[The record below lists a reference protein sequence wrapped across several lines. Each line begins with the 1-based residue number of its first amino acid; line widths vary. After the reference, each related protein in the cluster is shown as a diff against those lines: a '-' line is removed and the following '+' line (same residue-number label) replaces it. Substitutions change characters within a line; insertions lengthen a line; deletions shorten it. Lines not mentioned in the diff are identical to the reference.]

1 MPSFVNPIHTNANA
15 LNSGTKNEVKDTKN
29 APKSASKDFNKILN
43 QKISKDK
50 TAPKENPNALKA
62 TPKDAKEDAK
72 ELEKTPTPHHQHA
85 QNLAKDQQ
93 APTLKDLLNHKK
105 TTASHEA
112 QHETHEPTLK
122 DLLNHKKTTA
132 SHEAQHETHEMHETN
147 PKTPNETLNKN
158 EKKPNGVA
166 SNAHQANLTNKN
178 PLTPT
183 NHANNAIKN
192 PTAPTHNAKEPK
204 TLKDIHALS
213 QKHDLNAS
221 NIQVGTPLEKKE
233 TPLNASDQLA
243 LKTTQ
248 TSINH
253 TLAKNDSKNTANLS
267 SVLQSLEKKESHN
280 KERTTPPSNEKK
292 TPPLREALQMN
303 AIKRDKT
310 LSKKKPEKTP
320 TKTQTTAATPENAP
334 KIPLKTPPLM
344 PLIGANPPNDN
355 APTPL
360 EKEEKAKEV
369 SENKEKT
376 KESNNSAQSAQNAQ
390 ASDKTSE
397 NKSAA
402 PKETIKHFTQQLKQ
416 EIQEYKPPMSRISMD
431 LFPKELGKVEVT
443 IQKVGKNLKVSVISH
458 NNSLQ
463 TFLDNQQDLKNSL
476 NALGF
481 EGVDLSFSQDSSKE
495 QPKEPLRE
503 PFKEQE
509 STPLKENALK
519 SYQENTD
526 NENKET
532 SMQITLYA

>member
-1 MPSFVNPIHTNANA
+1 MPSPVNPIHTNASANANA
-15 LNSGTKNEVKDTKN
+15 LNSGAKNEDTKN
-29 APKSASKDFNKILN
+29 APKSASKDFSKILN

-50 TAPKENPNALKA
+50 TASKESPNPNALKA

-72 ELEKTPTPHHQHA
+72 KLEKTPTLPHQHA

-93 APTLKDLLNHKK
+93 APTLKDWLNHKK
-105 TTASHEA
+105 TTAPHET
-112 QHETHEPTLK
+112 QHETHEA
-122 DLLNHKKTTA
+122 N
-132 SHEAQHETHEMHETN
+132 ETN

-158 EKKPNGVA
+158 EKKPNEVA
-166 SNAHQANLTNKN
+166 SNAHQTNLPNKN
-178 PLTPT
+178 PITPT
-183 NHANNAIKN
+183 NHANHAIKN
-192 PTAPTHNAKEPK
+192 HTAPTHNAKDPK
-204 TLKDIHALS
+204 TLKDIQTLS

-221 NIQVGTPLEKKE
+221 NIQATTTPENK
-233 TPLNASDQLA
+233 TPLNASDHLA

-248 TSINH
+248 TPTNH
-253 TLAKNDSKNTANLS
+253 TLAKNDAKNTANLS
-267 SVLQSLEKKESHN
+267 SVLQSLEKKESLS
-280 KERTTPPSNEKK
+280 KEHTTPQNNEKK
-292 TPPLREALQMN
+292 TPPLKEALQMN

-320 TKTQTTAATPENAP
+320 IHAKTQTTAPSATPENAP
-334 KIPLKTPPLM
+334 KIPLKTPPLI

-355 APTPL
+355 IPTPL
-360 EKEEKAKEV
+360 EKEEKTKEV
-369 SENKEKT
+369 SDNKEKT
-376 KESNNSAQSAQNAQ
+376 KETNNSTQNVQNAQ
-390 ASDKTSE
+390 ASDKTSD
-397 NKSAA
+397 NKSIA
-402 PKETIKHFTQQLKQ
+402 PKETIKHFAQQLKQ

-431 LFPKELGKVEVT
+431 LFPKELGKVEVV

-495 QPKEPLRE
+495 QPKEQLRE
-503 PFKEQE
+503 LFKEQE
-509 STPLKENALK
+509 SSPLKENALK

-526 NENKET
+526 HENQET

>member
-1 MPSFVNPIHTNANA
+1 MPSPINPIHTNASANASA
-15 LNSGTKNEVKDTKN
+15 LNSGAKNEDTKN
-29 APKSASKDFNKILN
+29 APKSASKDFSKILN

-62 TPKDAKEDAK
+62 SPKDAKENAK

-112 QHETHEPTLK
+112 QHETHE
-122 DLLNHKKTTA
+122 N
-132 SHEAQHETHEMHETN
+132 HETN

-166 SNAHQANLTNKN
+166 SGTHQASLTNKN

-183 NHANNAIKN
+183 NHANNSIKN
-192 PTAPTHNAKEPK
+192 PTAPTDTKKESK
-204 TLKDIHALS
+204 TLKDIQTLS

-221 NIQVGTPLEKKE
+221 NIQATTPLEKKE
-233 TPLNASDQLA
+233 TPLKASDQLA

-253 TLAKNDSKNTANLS
+253 TLAKNDAKNTANLS
-267 SVLQSLEKKESHN
+267 SILQSLEKKESHN
-280 KERTTPPSNEKK
+280 KEHATPPNNEKK

-320 TKTQTTAATPENAP
+320 IHAKTQTTAQAVTPKNPP

-360 EKEEKAKEV
+360 EKEEKTKEA

-376 KESNNSAQSAQNAQ
+376 KESTNSAQSVQNAQ

-397 NKSAA
+397 NKNAT

-495 QPKEPLRE
+495 QPKEQLRE

>member
-1 MPSFVNPIHTNANA
+1 MPSPINPIHTNANTNA
-15 LNSGTKNEVKDTKN
+15 SINSGAKNEDTKN

-50 TAPKENPNALKA
+50 TAPKENPNTLKA

-85 QNLAKDQQ
+85 QNPAKDQQ

-112 QHETHEPTLK
+112 QYETHK
-122 DLLNHKKTTA
+122 
-132 SHEAQHETHEMHETN
+132 MHETN

-158 EKKPNGVA
+158 EKKPNGVT
-166 SNAHQANLTNKN
+166 SNAHQENLTNKN

-192 PTAPTHNAKEPK
+192 PTTPTDTKKDPK
-204 TLKDIHALS
+204 TLKDIQTLS

-221 NIQVGTPLEKKE
+221 NIQATTPLEKKE
-233 TPLNASDQLA
+233 TPLNVSDQFA

-248 TSINH
+248 APINH
-253 TLAKNDSKNTANLS
+253 TLAKNDAKNTANLS

-280 KERTTPPSNEKK
+280 KEHTTPPNNEKK

-320 TKTQTTAATPENAP
+320 IHAKTQTTAQAATPENAP

-355 APTPL
+355 APTLL
-360 EKEEKAKEV
+360 EKEEKTKEV
-369 SENKEKT
+369 SDNKEKT
-376 KESNNSAQSAQNAQ
+376 KESNNSIQNTQNTQ

-495 QPKEPLRE
+495 QPKESLRE

-509 STPLKENALK
+509 SSPLKENALK

>member
-15 LNSGTKNEVKDTKN
+15 NASTLINSGAKNEIKDTKN
-29 APKSASKDFNKILN
+29 APKSASKDFSKILN

-50 TAPKENPNALKA
+50 SAPKENPSALKA
-62 TPKDAKEDAK
+62 TPKDTKEDAK

-105 TTASHEA
+105 TTASHET
-112 QHETHEPTLK
+112 QHEI
-122 DLLNHKKTTA
+122 HKN
-132 SHEAQHETHEMHETN
+132 HETN

-158 EKKPNGVA
+158 EKKPNEVA

-192 PTAPTHNAKEPK
+192 PTAPTDTKKEPK

-221 NIQVGTPLEKKE
+221 NIQATTPLEKKE

-253 TLAKNDSKNTANLS
+253 TLAKNGTKNTANLS
-267 SVLQSLEKKESHN
+267 SVLQSLEKKESRN
-280 KERTTPPSNEKK
+280 KEHATPPHNEKK
-292 TPPLREALQMN
+292 TPPLREALQTN

-320 TKTQTTAATPENAP
+320 IHAKTQTTAQAATPENAP
-334 KIPLKTPPLM
+334 KVPLKTPPLM

-360 EKEEKAKEV
+360 EKEEKTKEV

-376 KESNNSAQSAQNAQ
+376 KESTNSAQSVQNAQ
-390 ASDKTSE
+390 ASDKASE

>member
-1 MPSFVNPIHTNANA
+1 MPSPINPIHTNANA
-15 LNSGTKNEVKDTKN
+15 NALNSGAKNEVKEAKN
-29 APKSASKDFNKILN
+29 APKSASKDFSKILN

-50 TAPKENPNALKA
+50 TAPKENPSTLKA
-62 TPKDAKEDAK
+62 TPKNSKESAK

-85 QNLAKDQQ
+85 QNPAKDQQ
-93 APTLKDLLNHKK
+93 TPTLKDLLNHKK

-112 QHETHEPTLK
+112 QHEI
-122 DLLNHKKTTA
+122 HK
-132 SHEAQHETHEMHETN
+132 MHETN

-178 PLTPT
+178 LLTPT
-183 NHANNAIKN
+183 NHAIKN
-192 PTAPTHNAKEPK
+192 PTAPTHNAKDPK
-204 TLKDIHALS
+204 TLKDIQTLS

-221 NIQVGTPLEKKE
+221 NIQVTTPLEKKE

-253 TLAKNDSKNTANLS
+253 TLAKNGTKNTANLS

-292 TPPLREALQMN
+292 TPPLREALPMN

-320 TKTQTTAATPENAP
+320 IHAKTQTTAPSIVPENAP

-360 EKEEKAKEV
+360 EKEEKAKEA
-369 SENKEKT
+369 SDNKEKT
-376 KESNNSAQSAQNAQ
+376 KESTNSAQNAQNAQ
-390 ASDKTSE
+390 ASDKASE

-402 PKETIKHFTQQLKQ
+402 PKETIRHFTQQLKQ

-495 QPKEPLRE
+495 QPKEQLKE

>member
-1 MPSFVNPIHTNANA
+1 MPSPVNPIHTNANA
-15 LNSGTKNEVKDTKN
+15 LNGGAKNEVKDAKN
-29 APKSASKDFNKILN
+29 APKSASKDFSKILN

-50 TAPKENPNALKA
+50 TAPKEDPNASKV
-62 TPKDAKEDAK
+62 TPKDAKT
-72 ELEKTPTPHHQHA
+72 LKTPTLPHQYA
-85 QNLAKDQQ
+85 QNPAKDQQ
-93 APTLKDLLNHKK
+93 APTLKDWLNHKK

-112 QHETHEPTLK
+112 QHETHE
-122 DLLNHKKTTA
+122 
-132 SHEAQHETHEMHETN
+132 HETT

-166 SNAHQANLTNKN
+166 SSAHQANLTNKN

-183 NHANNAIKN
+183 NHAIKN

-204 TLKDIHALS
+204 TLKDIQTLS

-280 KERTTPPSNEKK
+280 KEHATPPHNEKK

-320 TKTQTTAATPENAP
+320 IHAKSQTTTPSTTLENAP

-344 PLIGANPPNDN
+344 PLIGANPPNNN

-360 EKEEKAKEV
+360 ETEEKTKEA
-369 SENKEKT
+369 SDNKEKT
-376 KESNNSAQSAQNAQ
+376 KESNNSAQSVQNTQ

-397 NKSAA
+397 NKSTT

-431 LFPKELGKVEVT
+431 LFPKELGKVEVS

>member
-1 MPSFVNPIHTNANA
+1 MPSPINPIHTSANANA
-15 LNSGTKNEVKDTKN
+15 LNSGAKNEVKDTKN
-29 APKSASKDFNKILN
+29 APKSASKDFSKILN

-50 TAPKENPNALKA
+50 TAPRENPSALKA
-62 TPKDAKEDAK
+62 TPKDAKENAKENAK
-72 ELEKTPTPHHQHA
+72 ELEKTPTPQPQHA

-112 QHETHEPTLK
+112 QNETHE
-122 DLLNHKKTTA
+122 N
-132 SHEAQHETHEMHETN
+132 HETN

-158 EKKPNGVA
+158 EKKPNEFT
-166 SNAHQANLTNKN
+166 SNAHQTSLTHKN

-183 NHANNAIKN
+183 NHANNANKT
-192 PTAPTHNAKEPK
+192 PTTPTDTKKESK
-204 TLKDIHALS
+204 TLKDIQTLS

-221 NIQVGTPLEKKE
+221 NIQVVAPLEKKE
-233 TPLNASDQLA
+233 TPLKTSDQLA

-248 TSINH
+248 APINH

-280 KERTTPPSNEKK
+280 KERTTSPNNEKK

-310 LSKKKPEKTP
+310 LSKKKLEKTP
-320 TKTQTTAATPENAP
+320 TKTQTTAPSIAPKNPP

-344 PLIGANPPNDN
+344 PLIGANPPNNN

-360 EKEEKAKEV
+360 EKEEKAKEA
-369 SENKEKT
+369 SDNKEKT
-376 KESNNSAQSAQNAQ
+376 KESTNSAQSAQNAQ
-390 ASDKTSE
+390 ASDKTSD
-397 NKSAA
+397 KSVT

-495 QPKEPLRE
+495 QEKEPFKE

-509 STPLKENALK
+509 LTPLKENALK

-526 NENKET
+526 HENKET

>member
-1 MPSFVNPIHTNANA
+1 MPSPVNPIHTNASA
-15 LNSGTKNEVKDTKN
+15 LNSGAKNEVKDTKN
-29 APKSASKDFNKILN
+29 APKSASKDFSKILN

-50 TAPKENPNALKA
+50 TASKEDPNALKTA
-62 TPKDAKEDAK
+62 PKDAKA
-72 ELEKTPTPHHQHA
+72 LEKTLPHQHT

-93 APTLKDLLNHKK
+93 APTLKDLLNHPK
-105 TTASHEA
+105 TTAPHKA
-112 QHETHEPTLK
+112 QHETHEA
-122 DLLNHKKTTA
+122 N
-132 SHEAQHETHEMHETN
+132 ETN

-158 EKKPNGVA
+158 EKKPNEVT
-166 SNAHQANLTNKN
+166 SNAHQTNLPSKN
-178 PLTPT
+178 PITPT
-183 NHANNAIKN
+183 NRANNAIKT
-192 PTAPTHNAKEPK
+192 PTTPTHNAKDPK
-204 TLKDIHALS
+204 TLKDIQTLS

-221 NIQVGTPLEKKE
+221 NIQATTPLEKKE

-253 TLAKNDSKNTANLS
+253 TLAKNDTKNTANLS

-280 KERTTPPSNEKK
+280 KEHATPPSNEKK

-310 LSKKKPEKTP
+310 LSKKKSEKTP
-320 TKTQTTAATPENAP
+320 TKTQTTAQAVTPENAP

-355 APTPL
+355 IPTPL
-360 EKEEKAKEV
+360 EKEETTKEA
-369 SENKEKT
+369 SDNKEKT
-376 KESNNSAQSAQNAQ
+376 RESNNSTQSAQNAQ

-397 NKSAA
+397 NKSTA

-431 LFPKELGKVEVT
+431 LFPKELGKVEVI

-495 QPKEPLRE
+495 QPKEQLRE
-503 PFKEQE
+503 LFKEQE

-526 NENKET
+526 NEHKET

>member
-1 MPSFVNPIHTNANA
+1 MPSPINPLHTNANA
-15 LNSGTKNEVKDTKN
+15 LNGGAKNEVKDAKN
-29 APKSASKDFNKILN
+29 APKSASKDFSKILN

-50 TAPKENPNALKA
+50 TAPKENPSTLKA
-62 TPKDAKEDAK
+62 TPKDAKA
-72 ELEKTPTPHHQHA
+72 LEKTPTLPHQHA

-93 APTLKDLLNHKK
+93 APTLKDWLNHPK
-105 TTASHEA
+105 THPTAPHEA
-112 QHETHEPTLK
+112 QHETHEA
-122 DLLNHKKTTA
+122 N
-132 SHEAQHETHEMHETN
+132 ETN
-147 PKTPNETLNKN
+147 PKTPNETLSKN
-158 EKKPNGVA
+158 EKKPNEVA
-166 SNAHQANLTNKN
+166 SNAHQTNLPNKN
-178 PLTPT
+178 PITP
-183 NHANNAIKN
+183 NHANNANKT
-192 PTAPTHNAKEPK
+192 PTTPTHSAKEPK
-204 TLKDIHALS
+204 TLKDIQTLS

-221 NIQVGTPLEKKE
+221 NIQATTTPENKN
-233 TPLNASDQLA
+233 PLNASDHLA

-248 TSINH
+248 APINN
-253 TLAKNDSKNTANLS
+253 TLAKNDAKNTANLS
-267 SVLQSLEKKESHN
+267 SVLQSLEKKEPQN
-280 KERTTPPSNEKK
+280 KEHANPHNEKK
-292 TPPLREALQMN
+292 TPPLKEALQMN

-310 LSKKKPEKTP
+310 LSKKKSEKTP
-320 TKTQTTAATPENAP
+320 IHAKTQATAQATTPENAP
-334 KIPLKTPPLM
+334 KIPLKTLPLM
-344 PLIGANPPNDN
+344 PLIGANPPNNN

-360 EKEEKAKEV
+360 EKEETTKEISDNKEKAKE
-369 SENKEKT
+369 S
-376 KESNNSAQSAQNAQ
+376 SSSAQSAQNTQ

-397 NKSAA
+397 NKSTT

-416 EIQEYKPPMSRISMD
+416 EIQEYKPPMSKISMD

-495 QPKEPLRE
+495 QQAPKDQPKE

-509 STPLKENALK
+509 LTPLKESALK

-526 NENKET
+526 HENQET

>member
-1 MPSFVNPIHTNANA
+1 MPSPVNPLHTNANA
-15 LNSGTKNEVKDTKN
+15 LNGGAKNEVKDTKN
-29 APKSASKDFNKILN
+29 APKSASKDFSKILN

-50 TAPKENPNALKA
+50 TASKENPSALKT
-62 TPKDAKEDAK
+62 TPKDAKA
-72 ELEKTPTPHHQHA
+72 LEKTLPYQHA
-85 QNLAKDQQ
+85 QNPIKDQQ
-93 APTLKDLLNHKK
+93 APTLKDWLNHQK
-105 TTASHEA
+105 TTAPHEA
-112 QHETHEPTLK
+112 QHETHEA
-122 DLLNHKKTTA
+122 N
-132 SHEAQHETHEMHETN
+132 ETN

-158 EKKPNGVA
+158 EKKPNEVT
-166 SNAHQANLTNKN
+166 SNAHQTNLPNKN
-178 PLTPT
+178 PITPT
-183 NHANNAIKN
+183 NHANNTNTTQK
-192 PTAPTHNAKEPK
+192 PTTPTHNAKDPK
-204 TLKDIHALS
+204 TLKDIQTLS

-221 NIQVGTPLEKKE
+221 NIQAATTPENKN
-233 TPLNASDQLA
+233 PLNASDHLA

-248 TSINH
+248 TPINH
-253 TLAKNDSKNTANLS
+253 TLAKNDTKNTANLS
-267 SVLQSLEKKESHN
+267 SVLQSLEKKEPPN
-280 KERTTPPSNEKK
+280 KEHANPQNNEKK
-292 TPPLREALQMN
+292 TPPLKEALQMN

-310 LSKKKPEKTP
+310 LSKKKPEKTS
-320 TKTQTTAATPENAP
+320 TKTQTTAPSVAPENAP

-344 PLIGANPPNDN
+344 PLTGANPPPNNN

-360 EKEEKAKEV
+360 EKEEKTQEI
-369 SENKEKT
+369 SDNKEKA
-376 KESNNSAQSAQNAQ
+376 KETNNGTQSAQNTQ
-390 ASDKTSE
+390 ASDKTSD
-397 NKSAA
+397 NKSIA

-416 EIQEYKPPMSRISMD
+416 EIQEYKPPMSKISMD
-431 LFPKELGKVEVT
+431 LFPKELGKVEVI

-509 STPLKENALK
+509 LAPLKENALK

-526 NENKET
+526 HENQET

>member
-15 LNSGTKNEVKDTKN
+15 NASTLINSGAKNEVKDTKN
-29 APKSASKDFNKILN
+29 APKSASKDFSKILN

-62 TPKDAKEDAK
+62 SPKDAKENAK

-85 QNLAKDQQ
+85 QNLVKDQQ

-105 TTASHEA
+105 TTVSHEA
-112 QHETHEPTLK
+112 QHET
-122 DLLNHKKTTA
+122 
-132 SHEAQHETHEMHETN
+132 HETN

-158 EKKPNGVA
+158 EKKPNGVT
-166 SNAHQANLTNKN
+166 SSAHQANLTNKN

-183 NHANNAIKN
+183 NHANHAIKN
-192 PTAPTHNAKEPK
+192 PTAPTDTKKEPK

-221 NIQVGTPLEKKE
+221 NIQVVAPLEKKE

-248 TSINH
+248 TPINH
-253 TLAKNDSKNTANLS
+253 TLAKNGAKNTANLS
-267 SVLQSLEKKESHN
+267 SVLQSLEKKESQN
-280 KERTTPPSNEKK
+280 KEHATPPSNEKK

-310 LSKKKPEKTP
+310 LSKKKTEKTP
-320 TKTQTTAATPENAP
+320 TKTQTTAQAVTPENAP

-376 KESNNSAQSAQNAQ
+376 KESTNSAQSTQNAQ
-390 ASDKTSE
+390 ASDKASE

-463 TFLDNQQDLKNSL
+463 TFLDNQQDLKNNL

-495 QPKEPLRE
+495 QPKEQPKEQLRE

-509 STPLKENALK
+509 LTPLKENALK

>member
-1 MPSFVNPIHTNANA
+1 MPSPINPLHTNANA
-15 LNSGTKNEVKDTKN
+15 LNSGAKNEVKDAKN
-29 APKSASKDFNKILN
+29 APKSASKDFSKILN

-50 TAPKENPNALKA
+50 TASKEDPNASKV
-62 TPKDAKEDAK
+62 TPKDAKA
-72 ELEKTPTPHHQHA
+72 LEKTPTLPHQHA

-93 APTLKDLLNHKK
+93 APTLKDWLNHPK
-105 TTASHEA
+105 TTAPHET
-112 QHETHEPTLK
+112 QHETHEA
-122 DLLNHKKTTA
+122 N
-132 SHEAQHETHEMHETN
+132 ETD
-147 PKTPNETLNKN
+147 PKTPNETLSKN
-158 EKKPNGVA
+158 EKKPNEVA
-166 SNAHQANLTNKN
+166 SNAHQTNLPNKN
-178 PLTPT
+178 PITPT

-192 PTAPTHNAKEPK
+192 PTTPTHNAKEPK
-204 TLKDIHALS
+204 TLKDIQTLS

-221 NIQVGTPLEKKE
+221 NIQAATTPENKN
-233 TPLNASDQLA
+233 PLNASDQLA

-248 TSINH
+248 TPTNH
-253 TLAKNDSKNTANLS
+253 TLAKNDAKNTANLS

-280 KERTTPPSNEKK
+280 KEHANPSHNEKK
-292 TPPLREALQMN
+292 TPPLKEALQMN

-310 LSKKKPEKTP
+310 LSKKKSEKTP
-320 TKTQTTAATPENAP
+320 TKAQTTAPSIAPENAP
-334 KIPLKTPPLM
+334 KIPFKTPPLM

-355 APTPL
+355 IPTPL
-360 EKEEKAKEV
+360 EKEETAKEA
-369 SENKEKT
+369 SDNKEKT
-376 KESNNSAQSAQNAQ
+376 KETNSSAQNAQNTQ

-397 NKSAA
+397 NKSVT

-431 LFPKELGKVEVT
+431 LFPKELGKVEVI

-495 QPKEPLRE
+495 QPKEQLRE
-503 PFKEQE
+503 LFKEQE

-526 NENKET
+526 HENQET

>member
-1 MPSFVNPIHTNANA
+1 MPSFVNPIHTNASANA
-15 LNSGTKNEVKDTKN
+15 STLINSGAKNGVKDTKN
-29 APKSASKDFNKILN
+29 APKSASKDFSKILN

-50 TAPKENPNALKA
+50 TALKENPNALKA

-93 APTLKDLLNHKK
+93 APTLKDWLNHQK
-105 TTASHEA
+105 TTAKHEA
-112 QHETHEPTLK
+112 QHETHEA
-122 DLLNHKKTTA
+122 N
-132 SHEAQHETHEMHETN
+132 ETN

-158 EKKPNGVA
+158 EKKPNEVT
-166 SNAHQANLTNKN
+166 SNAHQTNLPNKN
-178 PLTPT
+178 PITPT
-183 NHANNAIKN
+183 NHANNANTTQK
-192 PTAPTHNAKEPK
+192 PTTQTHNAKEPK
-204 TLKDIHALS
+204 TLKDIQTLS

-221 NIQVGTPLEKKE
+221 NIQATTPLEKKE

-248 TSINH
+248 VSINH
-253 TLAKNDSKNTANLS
+253 TLAKNDAKNTANLS

-320 TKTQTTAATPENAP
+320 TKTQATAQAATPENAP

-376 KESNNSAQSAQNAQ
+376 KESTNSVQNAQNAQ

-397 NKSAA
+397 NKSTA

-416 EIQEYKPPMSRISMD
+416 EIQEYKPPMSKISMD

-495 QPKEPLRE
+495 QPKEQLRE
-503 PFKEQE
+503 LFKEQE

-526 NENKET
+526 HENQET

>member
-1 MPSFVNPIHTNANA
+1 MPSPVNPIHTNTNA
-15 LNSGTKNEVKDTKN
+15 LNGGAKNEIKDAKN
-29 APKSASKDFNKILN
+29 APKSASKDFSKILN

-50 TAPKENPNALKA
+50 TAPKGSLNHSALKDA
-62 TPKDAKEDAK
+62 PKDAKA
-72 ELEKTPTPHHQHA
+72 LEKTPTLPHQHA
-85 QNLAKDQQ
+85 QNFAKDQQ
-93 APTLKDLLNHKK
+93 VPTLKDWLNHPK
-105 TTASHEA
+105 TTAPHEV
-112 QHETHEPTLK
+112 QHETHEV
-122 DLLNHKKTTA
+122 
-132 SHEAQHETHEMHETN
+132 HETD
-147 PKTPNETLNKN
+147 PKTPNETLSKN
-158 EKKPNGVA
+158 EKKPNEVA
-166 SNAHQANLTNKN
+166 SNAHQTNLPNKN
-178 PLTPT
+178 PITP
-183 NHANNAIKN
+183 NHANNAIKT
-192 PTAPTHNAKEPK
+192 PTTPTHSAKEPK
-204 TLKDIHALS
+204 TLKDIQTLS

-221 NIQVGTPLEKKE
+221 NIQATAPLEKKE

-248 TSINH
+248 TPTNH
-253 TLAKNDSKNTANLS
+253 TLAKNDAKNTANLS
-267 SVLQSLEKKESHN
+267 SVLQSLEKKEPPN
-280 KERTTPPSNEKK
+280 KEHANPQNSEKK
-292 TPPLREALQMN
+292 TPPLKEALEMN

-320 TKTQTTAATPENAP
+320 IHAKTQTTAPSATPENAP

-355 APTPL
+355 IPTPL

-369 SENKEKT
+369 SENKEKA
-376 KESNNSAQSAQNAQ
+376 KETNSSTQSAQNTQ
-390 ASDKTSE
+390 ASDKTSD
-397 NKSAA
+397 NKSTA

-416 EIQEYKPPMSRISMD
+416 EIQEYKPPMSKISMD

-495 QPKEPLRE
+495 QPKESLRE

-509 STPLKENALK
+509 LTPLKENALK

-526 NENKET
+526 NENQET

>member
-15 LNSGTKNEVKDTKN
+15 GAKNEVKYTKN
-29 APKSASKDFNKILN
+29 APKSASKDFSKILN

-62 TPKDAKEDAK
+62 TPKDAKEGAKENAK
-72 ELEKTPTPHHQHA
+72 ELEKTPTPHPQHA

-112 QHETHEPTLK
+112 QHEM
-122 DLLNHKKTTA
+122 HKN
-132 SHEAQHETHEMHETN
+132 HETN

-158 EKKPNGVA
+158 EKKPNEIA

-204 TLKDIHALS
+204 TLKDIQTLS

-248 TSINH
+248 TPINH
-253 TLAKNDSKNTANLS
+253 TLAKDSKNTANLS
-267 SVLQSLEKKESHN
+267 SVLQSLEKKDPHN
-280 KERTTPPSNEKK
+280 KEHATPPNNEKK

-320 TKTQTTAATPENAP
+320 TKAQTTAPSIAPENAP

-376 KESNNSAQSAQNAQ
+376 KESTNSAQSAQNAQ

-495 QPKEPLRE
+495 QPKESLRE

>member
-1 MPSFVNPIHTNANA
+1 MPSPINPIHTNASA
-15 LNSGTKNEVKDTKN
+15 SINSGAKNEDTKN
-29 APKSASKDFNKILN
+29 APKSASKDFSKILN

-62 TPKDAKEDAK
+62 TPKDAKEGAKKDAK

-112 QHETHEPTLK
+112 QHEI
-122 DLLNHKKTTA
+122 HKN
-132 SHEAQHETHEMHETN
+132 HETN

-158 EKKPNGVA
+158 EKKPNGVI
-166 SNAHQANLTNKN
+166 SSAHQENSTHKN

-183 NHANNAIKN
+183 NHANKN

-204 TLKDIHALS
+204 TLKDIQTLS

-253 TLAKNDSKNTANLS
+253 TLAKNGAKNTANLS

-320 TKTQTTAATPENAP
+320 TKTQTIAQATTPENAP

-355 APTPL
+355 APTLL

-376 KESNNSAQSAQNAQ
+376 KESTNSAQNAQNAQ
-390 ASDKTSE
+390 ASDKASE

-495 QPKEPLRE
+495 QEKEPFKE
-503 PFKEQE
+503 SFKEQE

>member
-1 MPSFVNPIHTNANA
+1 MPSPVNPIHTNANA
-15 LNSGTKNEVKDTKN
+15 LNSGAKNEDTKN
-29 APKSASKDFNKILN
+29 APKSASKDFSKILN

-50 TAPKENPNALKA
+50 TAPKESPNPNALKA
-62 TPKDAKEDAK
+62 TPKNSKEGAKENAK
-72 ELEKTPTPHHQHA
+72 ALEKTPTLPHQHA
-85 QNLAKDQQ
+85 QNPAKDQQ
-93 APTLKDLLNHKK
+93 APTLKDWLNHQKI
-105 TTASHEA
+105 TASHET
-112 QHETHEPTLK
+112 QHETHEA
-122 DLLNHKKTTA
+122 N
-132 SHEAQHETHEMHETN
+132 ETN

-158 EKKPNGVA
+158 EKKPNGVT
-166 SNAHQANLTNKN
+166 SNAHQTNLASKN
-178 PLTPT
+178 PITP

-192 PTAPTHNAKEPK
+192 PTAPTDTKKEPK
-204 TLKDIHALS
+204 TLKDIQTLS

-221 NIQVGTPLEKKE
+221 NIQAATTPENK

-253 TLAKNDSKNTANLS
+253 TLAKNDAKNTANLS
-267 SVLQSLEKKESHN
+267 SVLQSLEKKDPHN
-280 KERTTPPSNEKK
+280 KEHANPSHNEKK
-292 TPPLREALQMN
+292 TPPLKEALQMN
-303 AIKRDKT
+303 AIKRAKT
-310 LSKKKPEKTP
+310 LSKKKSEKTP
-320 TKTQTTAATPENAP
+320 IHAKTQTTAPSVAPENAP

-344 PLIGANPPNDN
+344 PLIGANPPPNDN
-355 APTPL
+355 IPTPL
-360 EKEEKAKEV
+360 EKEEKTKEI
-369 SENKEKT
+369 SENKEKA
-376 KESNNSAQSAQNAQ
+376 KETNNGAQSAQNTQ

-397 NKSAA
+397 NKSIA
-402 PKETIKHFTQQLKQ
+402 PKETIKHFAQQLKQ

-431 LFPKELGKVEVT
+431 LFPKELGKVEVI

-495 QPKEPLRE
+495 QPKEQLRE
-503 PFKEQE
+503 LFKEQE

-526 NENKET
+526 HENKET

>member
-1 MPSFVNPIHTNANA
+1 MPSPINPLHTNASA
-15 LNSGTKNEVKDTKN
+15 LNSGAKNEVKDAKN
-29 APKSASKDFNKILN
+29 APKNASKDFSKILN

-50 TAPKENPNALKA
+50 TAPKESPNHSMLKA
-62 TPKDAKEDAK
+62 TPKDAKA
-72 ELEKTPTPHHQHA
+72 LEKTPTLPHQHA

-93 APTLKDLLNHKK
+93 APTLKDWLNHPK
-105 TTASHEA
+105 THPTAEHEA
-112 QHETHEPTLK
+112 QHETHEA
-122 DLLNHKKTTA
+122 N
-132 SHEAQHETHEMHETN
+132 ETN

-158 EKKPNGVA
+158 EKKPNEVA
-166 SNAHQANLTNKN
+166 SNAHQTNLPNKN
-178 PLTPT
+178 PITP
-183 NHANNAIKN
+183 NHANKT
-192 PTAPTHNAKEPK
+192 PTTPTHSAKEPK
-204 TLKDIHALS
+204 TLKDVQTLS

-221 NIQVGTPLEKKE
+221 NIQAATTPENKN
-233 TPLNASDQLA
+233 PLNASDQIA

-248 TSINH
+248 TPTNH
-253 TLAKNDSKNTANLS
+253 TLAKNDAKNTANLS
-267 SVLQSLEKKESHN
+267 SVLQSLDKKEPQN
-280 KERTTPPSNEKK
+280 KERTNPPNNEKK
-292 TPPLREALQMN
+292 TPPLKEALQMN

-320 TKTQTTAATPENAP
+320 IHAKTQTTAPSATPENAP

-344 PLIGANPPNDN
+344 PLIGANPPPNDN
-355 APTPL
+355 IPTPL
-360 EKEEKAKEV
+360 EKEEKTQEI

-376 KESNNSAQSAQNAQ
+376 KESSNSTQSAQNTQ

-397 NKSAA
+397 NKSIA

-431 LFPKELGKVEVT
+431 LFPKELGKVEVI

-495 QPKEPLRE
+495 QQAPKDQPKE

-509 STPLKENALK
+509 LTPLKENALK

-526 NENKET
+526 HENQET

>member
-1 MPSFVNPIHTNANA
+1 MPSPINPIHTNTSA
-15 LNSGTKNEVKDTKN
+15 LNNGAKNEVKDTKN
-29 APKSASKDFNKILN
+29 APKSASKDFSKILN

-50 TAPKENPNALKA
+50 TAPKESPHPNALKN
-62 TPKDAKEDAK
+62 TPKDAKA
-72 ELEKTPTPHHQHA
+72 LEKTPTPQPQHA
-85 QNLAKDQQ
+85 KKIAKDEQ
-93 APTLKDLLNHKK
+93 APTLKDLLNHPK
-105 TTASHEA
+105 TTASHKD
-112 QHETHEPTLK
+112 QHEI
-122 DLLNHKKTTA
+122 HKI
-132 SHEAQHETHEMHETN
+132 HETN

-158 EKKPNGVA
+158 EKKPNESA
-166 SNAHQANLTNKN
+166 SNANQANLTHKN
-178 PLTPT
+178 PITPTNPT
-183 NHANNAIKN
+183 NHAIKN
-192 PTAPTHNAKEPK
+192 STAPTHDAKEPK
-204 TLKDIHALS
+204 TLKDIHAIS

-221 NIQVGTPLEKKE
+221 NIQATTPLEKKE
-233 TPLNASDQLA
+233 TSLSPSDPLA

-248 TSINH
+248 TPINH

-267 SVLQSLEKKESHN
+267 SVLQSLEKKESPS
-280 KERTTPPSNEKK
+280 KEHATPPNNEKK
-292 TPPLREALQMN
+292 TPPLKEALLMN

-310 LSKKKPEKTP
+310 LSKKTPEKTP
-320 TKTQTTAATPENAP
+320 TKTQTTAPSVMPENAP

-344 PLIGANPPNDN
+344 PLIGANPPSNN

-360 EKEEKAKEV
+360 EKEEKTKET
-369 SENKEKT
+369 SDNKEKT
-376 KESNNSAQSAQNAQ
+376 KESNNSAQSAQNTQ
-390 ASDKTSE
+390 ASDKTSD

-416 EIQEYKPPMSRISMD
+416 EIQEYKPPMSKISMD

-495 QPKEPLRE
+495 QPKEQLRE
-503 PFKEQE
+503 PLKEQE
-509 STPLKENALK
+509 LTPLKENALK

>member
-1 MPSFVNPIHTNANA
+1 MPSPINPIHTNASTNTNA
-15 LNSGTKNEVKDTKN
+15 LNSGAKNEDTKN
-29 APKSASKDFNKILN
+29 APKSASKDFSKILN

-50 TAPKENPNALKA
+50 TASKENPNVLKA
-62 TPKDAKEDAK
+62 TPKNSKEDAK
-72 ELEKTPTPHHQHA
+72 TLEKTPTLPHQHA

-93 APTLKDLLNHKK
+93 APTLKDWLNHKK
-105 TTASHEA
+105 TTAKHET
-112 QHETHEPTLK
+112 QHETHEA
-122 DLLNHKKTTA
+122 N
-132 SHEAQHETHEMHETN
+132 ETN

-158 EKKPNGVA
+158 GKKPNEVI
-166 SNAHQANLTNKN
+166 SNAHQTNLPNKN
-178 PLTPT
+178 PITPT

-192 PTAPTHNAKEPK
+192 PTTPTHNAKESK
-204 TLKDIHALS
+204 TLKDIQTLS

-221 NIQVGTPLEKKE
+221 NIQAATTSENKN
-233 TPLNASDQLA
+233 PLNASDHLA

-248 TSINH
+248 APINN
-253 TLAKNDSKNTANLS
+253 TLAKNDSKNTADLS
-267 SVLQSLEKKESHN
+267 SVLQSLEKKDPHN
-280 KERTTPPSNEKK
+280 KEHATPPNNEKK
-292 TPPLREALQMN
+292 TPPLKEALPMN

-310 LSKKKPEKTP
+310 LSKKKSEKTP
-320 TKTQTTAATPENAP
+320 TKAQTTAPSIVPENAP

-344 PLIGANPPNDN
+344 PLIGANPPPNDN

-360 EKEEKAKEV
+360 EKEEKAKEA
-369 SENKEKT
+369 SDNKEKT
-376 KESNNSAQSAQNAQ
+376 KETSNSAQSAQNTQ

-397 NKSAA
+397 NKSVT

-495 QPKEPLRE
+495 QEKE
-503 PFKEQE
+503 PFKELFKEQE
-509 STPLKENALK
+509 LTPLKENALK

-526 NENKET
+526 NESKET

>member
-1 MPSFVNPIHTNANA
+1 MPSPINPIHTNANA
-15 LNSGTKNEVKDTKN
+15 NALNSGAKNEVKDTKN
-29 APKSASKDFNKILN
+29 APKSTSKDFSKILN

-62 TPKDAKEDAK
+62 TPKNSKESAKEDAK
-72 ELEKTPTPHHQHA
+72 ELEKTPTPHPQHA

-112 QHETHEPTLK
+112 QHEI
-122 DLLNHKKTTA
+122 HKN
-132 SHEAQHETHEMHETN
+132 HETN

-158 EKKPNGVA
+158 EKKPNGVT
-166 SNAHQANLTNKN
+166 SGAHQVSLTNKN

-192 PTAPTHNAKEPK
+192 PTSPTHNAKDPK

-253 TLAKNDSKNTANLS
+253 TLAKNGTKNTANLS

-280 KERTTPPSNEKK
+280 KEHATPPSNEKK

-320 TKTQTTAATPENAP
+320 TKTQTTAPRTAPENAP

-360 EKEEKAKEV
+360 EKEEKAKEM

-376 KESNNSAQSAQNAQ
+376 KESTNSAQSAQNAQ
-390 ASDKTSE
+390 ASDKASE
-397 NKSAA
+397 NKSVA

>member
-1 MPSFVNPIHTNANA
+1 MPSPVNPIHTNANA
-15 LNSGTKNEVKDTKN
+15 LNSGAKNEYTKN
-29 APKSASKDFNKILN
+29 APKSASKDFSKILN

-62 TPKDAKEDAK
+62 TPKNSKEGAKENAK
-72 ELEKTPTPHHQHA
+72 KLEKTPTLPHQHA
-85 QNLAKDQQ
+85 QNPAKDQQ
-93 APTLKDLLNHKK
+93 APTLKDLLNHQK

-112 QHETHEPTLK
+112 QHETHE
-122 DLLNHKKTTA
+122 
-132 SHEAQHETHEMHETN
+132 HETN

-158 EKKPNGVA
+158 EKKPNGVT
-166 SNAHQANLTNKN
+166 SNAHQANLASKN

-183 NHANNAIKN
+183 NRTNNAIKN
-192 PTAPTHNAKEPK
+192 PTTPTHNAKEPK
-204 TLKDIHALS
+204 TLKDIQTLS

-221 NIQVGTPLEKKE
+221 NIQATTTPENKN
-233 TPLNASDQLA
+233 PLNASDQLA

-248 TSINH
+248 TPTNH
-253 TLAKNDSKNTANLS
+253 TLTKNDAKNTANLS
-267 SVLQSLEKKESHN
+267 SVLQSLEKKESQN
-280 KERTTPPSNEKK
+280 KEHTIPQNNEKK
-292 TPPLREALQMN
+292 TPPLKEALQMN

-310 LSKKKPEKTP
+310 LSKKKSEKTP
-320 TKTQTTAATPENAP
+320 IHAKAQTTAPSITPENTP

-344 PLIGANPPNDN
+344 PLIGANPPPNDN
-355 APTPL
+355 IPTPL
-360 EKEEKAKEV
+360 EKEEKTQEI

-376 KESNNSAQSAQNAQ
+376 KETNSSAQSAQNTQ
-390 ASDKTSE
+390 ASDKTSD
-397 NKSAA
+397 NKNIA

-431 LFPKELGKVEVT
+431 LFPKELGKVEVI

-495 QPKEPLRE
+495 QPKEQLRE
-503 PFKEQE
+503 LFKEQE
-509 STPLKENALK
+509 SSPLKENALK

-526 NENKET
+526 NENQET

>member
-1 MPSFVNPIHTNANA
+1 MPSPINPIHTNASANA
-15 LNSGTKNEVKDTKN
+15 NANASTLINSGAKNGVKDTKN

-50 TAPKENPNALKA
+50 SAPKENPNALKA

-112 QHETHEPTLK
+112 QHETHE
-122 DLLNHKKTTA
+122 N
-132 SHEAQHETHEMHETN
+132 HETN

-158 EKKPNGVA
+158 EKKPNEVA
-166 SNAHQANLTNKN
+166 SNAHQTNLTNKN

-183 NHANNAIKN
+183 NHAIKN
-192 PTAPTHNAKEPK
+192 PTAPTYNAKDPK

-213 QKHDLNAS
+213 QKHDLNAN

-233 TPLNASDQLA
+233 TPLSASDQLA

-248 TSINH
+248 TPINH

-267 SVLQSLEKKESHN
+267 SVLQSLEKKESQN
-280 KERTTPPSNEKK
+280 KEHATPPSNEKK

-310 LSKKKPEKTP
+310 LSKKKPGKTP
-320 TKTQTTAATPENAP
+320 TKTQTTAPSATPENAP

-376 KESNNSAQSAQNAQ
+376 KESTNSAQNAQNTQ

-397 NKSAA
+397 NKNAA

-495 QPKEPLRE
+495 QPKEPFKE

-509 STPLKENALK
+509 LTPLKENALK

>member
-1 MPSFVNPIHTNANA
+1 MPSPVNPIHTNANA
-15 LNSGTKNEVKDTKN
+15 LNSGAKNEVKDTKN
-29 APKSASKDFNKILN
+29 APKSASKDFSKILN

-50 TAPKENPNALKA
+50 TASKEDPNALKA

-72 ELEKTPTPHHQHA
+72 ALEKTPTLQTQHA

-112 QHETHEPTLK
+112 QNETHK
-122 DLLNHKKTTA
+122 N
-132 SHEAQHETHEMHETN
+132 HETN

-158 EKKPNGVA
+158 EKKPNEVI
-166 SNAHQANLTNKN
+166 SNAHQINLPSKN
-178 PLTPT
+178 PITPT

-204 TLKDIHALS
+204 TLKDIQTLS

-221 NIQVGTPLEKKE
+221 NIQATTPLEKKE

-248 TSINH
+248 TPINH
-253 TLAKNDSKNTANLS
+253 TLAKNDAKNTANLS

-280 KERTTPPSNEKK
+280 KEHANPPNNEKK
-292 TPPLREALQMN
+292 TPPLKEALQMN

-310 LSKKKPEKTP
+310 LSKKKSEKTP
-320 TKTQTTAATPENAP
+320 TKAQTTAPSIAPENAP

-344 PLIGANPPNDN
+344 PLIGANPPPNDN
-355 APTPL
+355 SPTPL
-360 EKEEKAKEV
+360 EKEETTKEA
-369 SENKEKT
+369 SDNKEKT
-376 KESNNSAQSAQNAQ
+376 KESTNSAQNAQ
-390 ASDKTSE
+390 NTQASDKTIE
-397 NKSAA
+397 NKSTA

-431 LFPKELGKVEVT
+431 LFPKELGKVEVI

-495 QPKEPLRE
+495 QPKEQLRE
-503 PFKEQE
+503 LFKEQE
-509 STPLKENALK
+509 SSPLKENALK

-532 SMQITLYA
+532 SMQITLYAWF

>member
-1 MPSFVNPIHTNANA
+1 MPSPINPIHTNASANANA
-15 LNSGTKNEVKDTKN
+15 LNSGAKNKDTKN
-29 APKSASKDFNKILN
+29 APKSASKDFSKILN

-50 TAPKENPNALKA
+50 TAPKNSNPSALKDTPQNALKD
-62 TPKDAKEDAK
+62 K
-72 ELEKTPTPHHQHA
+72 LEKTPTPQPQHA

-93 APTLKDLLNHKK
+93 APTLKDLLNHPK

-112 QHETHEPTLK
+112 QHE
-122 DLLNHKKTTA
+122 N
-132 SHEAQHETHEMHETN
+132 HETN
-147 PKTPNETLNKN
+147 PKTPNEINKN
-158 EKKPNGVA
+158 EKKPNGVT
-166 SNAHQANLTNKN
+166 SNTHQANLTHKN

-183 NHANNAIKN
+183 NHANHANKN

-204 TLKDIHALS
+204 TLKDIQTLS
-213 QKHDLNAS
+213 QKHDLNAN
-221 NIQVGTPLEKKE
+221 NIQATAPLEKKE
-233 TPLNASDQLA
+233 TPLNASDHLA

-248 TSINH
+248 APINN
-253 TLAKNDSKNTANLS
+253 TLAKNDAKNTANLS

-280 KERTTPPSNEKK
+280 KEHANPLNNEKK
-292 TPPLREALQMN
+292 TPPLKEALQMN

-310 LSKKKPEKTP
+310 LSKKKSEKTP
-320 TKTQTTAATPENAP
+320 TKAQTTAPSIVPENAP

-344 PLIGANPPNDN
+344 PLIGANSHNND

-360 EKEEKAKEV
+360 EKEETTKEI
-369 SENKEKT
+369 SDNKEKT
-376 KESNNSAQSAQNAQ
+376 KETNNSAQSAQNAQ

-397 NKSAA
+397 NKSTA

-431 LFPKELGKVEVT
+431 LFPKELGKVEVI

-495 QPKEPLRE
+495 QEKE
-503 PFKEQE
+503 PFKESFKEQE
-509 STPLKENALK
+509 LTPLKENALK

-526 NENKET
+526 HENQET

>member
-1 MPSFVNPIHTNANA
+1 MPSPVNPIHTNANA
-15 LNSGTKNEVKDTKN
+15 LNSGAKNEVKDTKN
-29 APKSASKDFNKILN
+29 APKSASKDFSKILN

-50 TAPKENPNALKA
+50 TAPKEDPNASKV
-62 TPKDAKEDAK
+62 TPKDAKT
-72 ELEKTPTPHHQHA
+72 LEKTLTPQPQHA
-85 QNLAKDQQ
+85 QNFAKDQQ
-93 APTLKDLLNHKK
+93 APTLKDLLNHPK
-105 TTASHEA
+105 TTASHKA
-112 QHETHEPTLK
+112 QHETHEI
-122 DLLNHKKTTA
+122 
-132 SHEAQHETHEMHETN
+132 HETD

-158 EKKPNGVA
+158 EKKPNEVP
-166 SNAHQANLTNKN
+166 SSAHQANLTNKN

-192 PTAPTHNAKEPK
+192 PTAPTDNAKEPK
-204 TLKDIHALS
+204 TLKDIQTLS

-221 NIQVGTPLEKKE
+221 NIQATAPLEKKE
-233 TPLNASDQLA
+233 TPLNASDHLA

-248 TSINH
+248 APINN
-253 TLAKNDSKNTANLS
+253 TLAKNDAKNTANLS

-280 KERTTPPSNEKK
+280 KEHANPLNNEKK
-292 TPPLREALQMN
+292 TPPLKEALQMN

-310 LSKKKPEKTP
+310 LSKKKSEKTP
-320 TKTQTTAATPENAP
+320 TKAQTTAPSITPENAP
-334 KIPLKTPPLM
+334 KISLKMPPLM

-355 APTPL
+355 IPTPL
-360 EKEEKAKEV
+360 EKEETTKEA
-369 SENKEKT
+369 SDNKEKT
-376 KESNNSAQSAQNAQ
+376 KESNNSTQSAQNAQ

-397 NKSAA
+397 NKSTA

-495 QPKEPLRE
+495 QPKEQLGE
-503 PFKEQE
+503 SFKEQE
-509 STPLKENALK
+509 LTPLKENALK

-532 SMQITLYA
+532 SIQITLYA

>member
-1 MPSFVNPIHTNANA
+1 MPSPINPIHTNASANANA
-15 LNSGTKNEVKDTKN
+15 LNNGAKNEVKDTKN

-50 TAPKENPNALKA
+50 TAPKENPSALKA
-62 TPKDAKEDAK
+62 TPKDAKENAK

-112 QHETHEPTLK
+112 QHEI
-122 DLLNHKKTTA
+122 HKN
-132 SHEAQHETHEMHETN
+132 HETN

-158 EKKPNGVA
+158 EKKPNGVI

-183 NHANNAIKN
+183 NHAIKN
-192 PTAPTHNAKEPK
+192 PTAPTDTKKEPK
-204 TLKDIHALS
+204 TLKDIHVLS

-253 TLAKNDSKNTANLS
+253 TLAKNDYKNTANLS
-267 SVLQSLEKKESHN
+267 SVLQSLEKKESQN

-310 LSKKKPEKTP
+310 LSKKKTEKTP
-320 TKTQTTAATPENAP
+320 TKTQTTAQAATPENAP

-355 APTPL
+355 TPTPL
-360 EKEEKAKEV
+360 EKEEKAKEI
-369 SENKEKT
+369 SDNKEKT
-376 KESNNSAQSAQNAQ
+376 KESTNSAQNAQNAQ
-390 ASDKTSE
+390 ASDKASE
-397 NKSAA
+397 NKNAA

-481 EGVDLSFSQDSSKE
+481 EGVDLDFSQDSSKE

-532 SMQITLYA
+532 SMQITLYAWF

>member
-1 MPSFVNPIHTNANA
+1 MPSPINPIHTNANA
-15 LNSGTKNEVKDTKN
+15 NANANASTLINSGAKNGVKDTKN
-29 APKSASKDFNKILN
+29 APKSASKDFSKILN

-50 TAPKENPNALKA
+50 SAPKENPNALKA
-62 TPKDAKEDAK
+62 TPKNSKEGAKENAK

-112 QHETHEPTLK
+112 QHEI
-122 DLLNHKKTTA
+122 HKN
-132 SHEAQHETHEMHETN
+132 HETN

-158 EKKPNGVA
+158 EKKPNGVT
-166 SNAHQANLTNKN
+166 SSAHQANLTNKN

-183 NHANNAIKN
+183 NHAHNAIKN

-204 TLKDIHALS
+204 TLKDIQTLS

-221 NIQVGTPLEKKE
+221 NIQATTTPENKTPLS
-233 TPLNASDQLA
+233 ASDQLA

-280 KERTTPPSNEKK
+280 KEHATPPSNEKK

-320 TKTQTTAATPENAP
+320 TKAQAATPENAP

-369 SENKEKT
+369 SESKEKT
-376 KESNNSAQSAQNAQ
+376 KESTNSTQSAQNTQ
-390 ASDKTSE
+390 ASDKASE

-416 EIQEYKPPMSRISMD
+416 EIQEYKPPMSKISMD

-495 QPKEPLRE
+495 QPKEQLRE

-509 STPLKENALK
+509 LTPLKENALK

>member
-1 MPSFVNPIHTNANA
+1 MPSPVNPIHTNANA
-15 LNSGTKNEVKDTKN
+15 LNSGAKKEDTKN
-29 APKSASKDFNKILN
+29 APKSASKDFSKILN

-50 TAPKENPNALKA
+50 TASKEDPNASKA

-72 ELEKTPTPHHQHA
+72 ALEKTPTLPHQHA

-93 APTLKDLLNHKK
+93 APTLKDWLNHKK
-105 TTASHEA
+105 THPTAKHET
-112 QHETHEPTLK
+112 QHETHE
-122 DLLNHKKTTA
+122 
-132 SHEAQHETHEMHETN
+132 HETN

-158 EKKPNGVA
+158 EKKPNGVT
-166 SNAHQANLTNKN
+166 SNAHQANLLSKN
-178 PLTPT
+178 PITP

-192 PTAPTHNAKEPK
+192 PTTPTHNAKESK
-204 TLKDIHALS
+204 TLKDIQTLS

-221 NIQVGTPLEKKE
+221 NIQATTTPENKTPLS
-233 TPLNASDQLA
+233 ASDQFA
-243 LKTTQ
+243 LKTMQ
-248 TSINH
+248 TPTNH
-253 TLAKNDSKNTANLS
+253 TLAKNDAKNTANLS
-267 SVLQSLEKKESHN
+267 SVLQSLEKKEPQN
-280 KERTTPPSNEKK
+280 KEHANPPNSEKK
-292 TPPLREALQMN
+292 TPPLKEALQMN
-303 AIKRDKT
+303 AIKKDKT
-310 LSKKKPEKTP
+310 LSKKKSEKTP
-320 TKTQTTAATPENAP
+320 IHAKTQTTAPSATPENAP

-355 APTPL
+355 IPTPL
-360 EKEEKAKEV
+360 EKEEATKEISDNKEKAKETN
-369 SENKEKT
+369 S
-376 KESNNSAQSAQNAQ
+376 SAQSAQNTQ

-397 NKSAA
+397 NKSIA

-416 EIQEYKPPMSRISMD
+416 EIQEYKPPMSKISMD
-431 LFPKELGKVEVT
+431 LFPKELGKVEVI

-503 PFKEQE
+503 LFKEQE

-526 NENKET
+526 HENQET

>member
-1 MPSFVNPIHTNANA
+1 MPSPVNPIHTNANA
-15 LNSGTKNEVKDTKN
+15 LNSGAKNEGTKN
-29 APKSASKDFNKILN
+29 APKNASKDFSKILN

-72 ELEKTPTPHHQHA
+72 ALEKTPTPHHQHA
-85 QNLAKDQQ
+85 QNPAKDQQ

-112 QHETHEPTLK
+112 QHE
-122 DLLNHKKTTA
+122 N
-132 SHEAQHETHEMHETN
+132 HETN

-158 EKKPNGVA
+158 EKKPNGVT
-166 SNAHQANLTNKN
+166 SNAHQENSTHKN

-192 PTAPTHNAKEPK
+192 PTTPTHNAKEPK
-204 TLKDIHALS
+204 TLKDIQTLS

-221 NIQVGTPLEKKE
+221 NIQATTPLEKKE
-233 TPLNASDQLA
+233 TPLNASDHLA

-248 TSINH
+248 APINN
-253 TLAKNDSKNTANLS
+253 TLAKNDAKNTANLS

-280 KERTTPPSNEKK
+280 KEHATPPSNEKK
-292 TPPLREALQMN
+292 MPPLKEALQMN

-320 TKTQTTAATPENAP
+320 TKAQTTAQAVTPENAP

-344 PLIGANPPNDN
+344 PLIGANPPNNN

-360 EKEEKAKEV
+360 EKEETTKEA
-369 SENKEKT
+369 SDNKEKT
-376 KESNNSAQSAQNAQ
+376 KESSNSAQSAQNAQ
-390 ASDKTSE
+390 ASDKTNE
-397 NKSAA
+397 NKSVT

-495 QPKEPLRE
+495 QPKEPFKE

-509 STPLKENALK
+509 LTPLKENALK

-526 NENKET
+526 NESKET

>member
-1 MPSFVNPIHTNANA
+1 MPSPINPIHTNASANA
-15 LNSGTKNEVKDTKN
+15 SASINSGAKNEDTKN
-29 APKSASKDFNKILN
+29 APKSASKDFSKILN

-50 TAPKENPNALKA
+50 TAPKENPSALKA
-62 TPKDAKEDAK
+62 TPKNSKEGAKEDAK
-72 ELEKTPTPHHQHA
+72 ELEKTPTPHPQHA
-85 QNLAKDQQ
+85 QNPAKDQQ

-112 QHETHEPTLK
+112 QNETHE
-122 DLLNHKKTTA
+122 N
-132 SHEAQHETHEMHETN
+132 HETN

-158 EKKPNGVA
+158 EKKPDGVI

-192 PTAPTHNAKEPK
+192 PTTPTHNAKESK
-204 TLKDIHALS
+204 TLKDIQTLS

-221 NIQVGTPLEKKE
+221 NIQVVAPLEKKE
-233 TPLNASDQLA
+233 TPLKTSDQLA

-253 TLAKNDSKNTANLS
+253 TLAKNGAKNTANLS

-280 KERTTPPSNEKK
+280 KEHATPPSNEKK
-292 TPPLREALQMN
+292 TPPLREALPMN

-360 EKEEKAKEV
+360 EKEEKAKEA

-376 KESNNSAQSAQNAQ
+376 KESANSAQNAQ
-390 ASDKTSE
+390 NTQASDKASE
-397 NKSAA
+397 NKSVT

-495 QPKEPLRE
+495 QPKESLRE

>member
-1 MPSFVNPIHTNANA
+1 MPSPVNPLHTNANA
-15 LNSGTKNEVKDTKN
+15 LNGGAKNEVKDTKN
-29 APKSASKDFNKILN
+29 APKSASKDFSKILN

-50 TAPKENPNALKA
+50 TAPKESPNPNALKA
-62 TPKDAKEDAK
+62 TPQDAKENAK
-72 ELEKTPTPHHQHA
+72 ALEKTPTLPHQHA
-85 QNLAKDQQ
+85 QKLAKDQQ

-105 TTASHEA
+105 ITASHET
-112 QHETHEPTLK
+112 QHETH
-122 DLLNHKKTTA
+122 DI
-132 SHEAQHETHEMHETN
+132 HETN
-147 PKTPNETLNKN
+147 PKTPNETLSKN
-158 EKKPNGVA
+158 EKKPNEVA
-166 SNAHQANLTNKN
+166 SNAHQTNLPNKN
-178 PLTPT
+178 PITP
-183 NHANNAIKN
+183 NHANNANKT
-192 PTAPTHNAKEPK
+192 PTTPTHNAKEPK
-204 TLKDIHALS
+204 TLKDIQTLS

-221 NIQVGTPLEKKE
+221 NIQAATTPENKN
-233 TPLNASDQLA
+233 PLNASDQLA

-248 TSINH
+248 TPTNH
-253 TLAKNDSKNTANLS
+253 TLAKNDAKNTANLS

-280 KERTTPPSNEKK
+280 KEHANPPNNEKK
-292 TPPLREALQMN
+292 TPPLKEALQMN

-310 LSKKKPEKTP
+310 LSKKKSEKTP
-320 TKTQTTAATPENAP
+320 IHAKTQTTAQATTPENAP

-355 APTPL
+355 APTLL
-360 EKEEKAKEV
+360 EKEETTKEASDNKEKAKETN
-369 SENKEKT
+369 S
-376 KESNNSAQSAQNAQ
+376 SAQSAQNTQ

-397 NKSAA
+397 NKSIA

-416 EIQEYKPPMSRISMD
+416 EIQEYKPPMSKISMD

-495 QPKEPLRE
+495 QQAPKDQPKE

-509 STPLKENALK
+509 LTPLKENALK

-526 NENKET
+526 HENQET

>member
-1 MPSFVNPIHTNANA
+1 MPSPIDPIHTNANA
-15 LNSGTKNEVKDTKN
+15 NALNSGAKNEDIKN
-29 APKSASKDFNKILN
+29 APKGASKDFSKILN

-62 TPKDAKEDAK
+62 TPKNSKEGAKEDAK

-112 QHETHEPTLK
+112 QHETHK
-122 DLLNHKKTTA
+122 
-132 SHEAQHETHEMHETN
+132 MHETN

-166 SNAHQANLTNKN
+166 SNAHQSSLTNKN

-183 NHANNAIKN
+183 NHANNSNKN

-204 TLKDIHALS
+204 TLKDIQTLS

-221 NIQVGTPLEKKE
+221 NIQATTTPENKTPLK
-233 TPLNASDQLA
+233 ASDQLA

-253 TLAKNDSKNTANLS
+253 TLAKNGAKNTANLS

-292 TPPLREALQMN
+292 TPPLREALPMN

-320 TKTQTTAATPENAP
+320 TKTQTTAPSTTPENAP

-344 PLIGANPPNDN
+344 PLTGANPPNDN

-360 EKEEKAKEV
+360 EKEEKTKEA
-369 SENKEKT
+369 SDNKEKT
-376 KESNNSAQSAQNAQ
+376 KETSNSAQSTQNTQ
-390 ASDKTSE
+390 SSDKASE
-397 NKSAA
+397 NKSAT

-495 QPKEPLRE
+495 QPKEP
-503 PFKEQE
+503 FKEQE

-526 NENKET
+526 NESKET

>member
-1 MPSFVNPIHTNANA
+1 MPSPVNPIHTNANA
-15 LNSGTKNEVKDTKN
+15 NASTLINSGAKNEVKDTKN
-29 APKSASKDFNKILN
+29 APKSASKDFSKILN

-72 ELEKTPTPHHQHA
+72 TLEKTPTLPHQHA

-93 APTLKDLLNHKK
+93 APTLKDWLNHKK
-105 TTASHEA
+105 TTAPHEA
-112 QHETHEPTLK
+112 QHE
-122 DLLNHKKTTA
+122 N
-132 SHEAQHETHEMHETN
+132 HETN

-158 EKKPNGVA
+158 EKKPNEA
-166 SNAHQANLTNKN
+166 LSNAHQTNLPNKN
-178 PLTPT
+178 PITPT

-192 PTAPTHNAKEPK
+192 PTTPTHNAKEPK
-204 TLKDIHALS
+204 TLKDIQTLS

-221 NIQVGTPLEKKE
+221 NIQATTPLEKKE
-233 TPLNASDQLA
+233 TLLNASDQLA

-248 TSINH
+248 TPINH
-253 TLAKNDSKNTANLS
+253 TLAKNDAKNTANLS
-267 SVLQSLEKKESHN
+267 SVLQSLEKKEPQN
-280 KERTTPPSNEKK
+280 KEHANPLNNEKK
-292 TPPLREALQMN
+292 TPPLKEALQMN

-310 LSKKKPEKTP
+310 LSKKKSEKTP
-320 TKTQTTAATPENAP
+320 TKAQTTAPSIAPENAL

-355 APTPL
+355 IPTPL
-360 EKEEKAKEV
+360 EKEETTKEA
-369 SENKEKT
+369 SDNKEKT
-376 KESNNSAQSAQNAQ
+376 KESNNSAQNAQNAQ

-397 NKSAA
+397 NKSVT

-416 EIQEYKPPMSRISMD
+416 EIQEYKPPMSKISMD
-431 LFPKELGKVEVT
+431 LFPKELGKVEVI

-495 QPKEPLRE
+495 QPKEQLRE

-509 STPLKENALK
+509 LTPLKENALK

-526 NENKET
+526 HENQET

>member
-1 MPSFVNPIHTNANA
+1 MPSPVNPIHTNANA
-15 LNSGTKNEVKDTKN
+15 LNSGAKNEDTKN
-29 APKSASKDFNKILN
+29 APKSASKDFSKILN

-50 TAPKENPNALKA
+50 TAPKENPNALKT
-62 TPKDAKEDAK
+62 TPKNSKEGAKEDAK
-72 ELEKTPTPHHQHA
+72 ALKTPTLPHQHA
-85 QNLAKDQQ
+85 QNPVKDQQ
-93 APTLKDLLNHKK
+93 APTLKDWLNPK
-105 TTASHEA
+105 TTAPHEA
-112 QHETHEPTLK
+112 QHETHEA
-122 DLLNHKKTTA
+122 N
-132 SHEAQHETHEMHETN
+132 ETN

-158 EKKPNGVA
+158 EKKPNGVT
-166 SNAHQANLTNKN
+166 SSTHQTNLPSKN
-178 PLTPT
+178 PITPT

-192 PTAPTHNAKEPK
+192 PTTPTHNAKDPK
-204 TLKDIHALS
+204 TLKDIQTLS

-221 NIQVGTPLEKKE
+221 NIQAATTPENKN
-233 TPLNASDQLA
+233 PLNASDQFA

-248 TSINH
+248 TPTNH
-253 TLAKNDSKNTANLS
+253 TLAKNDTKNTANLS

-280 KERTTPPSNEKK
+280 KEHANPPNNEKK
-292 TPPLREALQMN
+292 TPPLKEALPMN

-320 TKTQTTAATPENAP
+320 TKTQTTAQATTPENAP
-334 KIPLKTPPLM
+334 KISLKTPPLM
-344 PLIGANPPNDN
+344 PLIGANPSPNDN
-355 APTPL
+355 IPTPL
-360 EKEEKAKEV
+360 EKEETTKEA
-369 SENKEKT
+369 SDNKEKT
-376 KESNNSAQSAQNAQ
+376 KETNNSAQSAQNAQ

-397 NKSAA
+397 NKSVT

-416 EIQEYKPPMSRISMD
+416 EIQEYKPPMSKISMD
-431 LFPKELGKVEVT
+431 LFPKELGKVEVI

-495 QPKEPLRE
+495 QPKEQLRE
-503 PFKEQE
+503 LFKEQE
-509 STPLKENALK
+509 SSPLKENALK

-526 NENKET
+526 HENQET

>member
-15 LNSGTKNEVKDTKN
+15 NANALINNGAKNGVKDTKN
-29 APKSASKDFNKILN
+29 APKSASKDFSKILN

-62 TPKDAKEDAK
+62 TQKDTKEDAK

-85 QNLAKDQQ
+85 QNFAKDQQ

-105 TTASHEA
+105 TTASHKA
-112 QHETHEPTLK
+112 QHETHEI
-122 DLLNHKKTTA
+122 
-132 SHEAQHETHEMHETN
+132 HETN

-158 EKKPNGVA
+158 EKKPNEA
-166 SNAHQANLTNKN
+166 TSSARQANLINKN

-192 PTAPTHNAKEPK
+192 PTAPTHNAKDPK
-204 TLKDIHALS
+204 TLKDIQTLS

-221 NIQVGTPLEKKE
+221 NIQVVAPLEKKE

-253 TLAKNDSKNTANLS
+253 TLAKNGTKNTANLS

-292 TPPLREALQMN
+292 TPPLKEALQMN

-320 TKTQTTAATPENAP
+320 IHAKTQTTAQAATPENAP
-334 KIPLKTPPLM
+334 KIPFKTPPSM
-344 PLIGANPPNDN
+344 PLIGANPPNNN
-355 APTPL
+355 APIPL
-360 EKEEKAKEV
+360 EKEEKTKEV

-376 KESNNSAQSAQNAQ
+376 KESTNSAQSAQNTQ

-443 IQKVGKNLKVSVISH
+443 IQKVGKNLKVSVISY

-509 STPLKENALK
+509 LTPLKENALK

-532 SMQITLYA
+532 SMQITLYAWF

>member
-1 MPSFVNPIHTNANA
+1 MPSPINPIHTNASTNA
-15 LNSGTKNEVKDTKN
+15 STLINSGAKNEVKDTKN
-29 APKSASKDFNKILN
+29 APKSASKDFSKILN

-50 TAPKENPNALKA
+50 TAPKESPNPNALKA
-62 TPKDAKEDAK
+62 TLKDAKEDAK
-72 ELEKTPTPHHQHA
+72 KLEKTPTLPHQHA
-85 QNLAKDQQ
+85 QNPTKDQQ
-93 APTLKDLLNHKK
+93 APTLKDWLNHQK

-112 QHETHEPTLK
+112 QHETHEA
-122 DLLNHKKTTA
+122 N
-132 SHEAQHETHEMHETN
+132 ETN

-158 EKKPNGVA
+158 EKKPNEVI
-166 SNAHQANLTNKN
+166 SNAHQTNLASKN

-192 PTAPTHNAKEPK
+192 PTTPTHNAKESK
-204 TLKDIHALS
+204 TLKDIQTLS

-221 NIQVGTPLEKKE
+221 NIQATTTPENK

-243 LKTTQ
+243 LKTTPKNP
-248 TSINH
+248 TTNPTTI
-253 TLAKNDSKNTANLS
+253 KNDAKNTANLS
-267 SVLQSLEKKESHN
+267 SVLQSLEKKDPHN
-280 KERTTPPSNEKK
+280 KEHATPPNNEKK
-292 TPPLREALQMN
+292 TPPLKEALQMN

-320 TKTQTTAATPENAP
+320 TKAQTTAPTPENAP
-334 KIPLKTPPLM
+334 KLALKTPPLM

-355 APTPL
+355 IPTPL
-360 EKEEKAKEV
+360 EKEEKTKEA
-369 SENKEKT
+369 SDNKEKT
-376 KESNNSAQSAQNAQ
+376 KETSNSAQSAQNTP

-397 NKSAA
+397 NKSIA
-402 PKETIKHFTQQLKQ
+402 PKETIKHFAQQLKQ
-416 EIQEYKPPMSRISMD
+416 EIQEYKPPMSKISMD

-495 QPKEPLRE
+495 QQAPKDQPKEL
-503 PFKEQE
+503 FKEQE
-509 STPLKENALK
+509 SSPLKENALK

-526 NENKET
+526 HENQET